1 LEKIWAAEEK
11 WLPTNLDG
19 NTSACVFPFGGKY
32 GHLIGEQ
39 IFLMD
44 NLSSRKN
51 LSAYFIFLFILGKFR
66 TI

>member
-1 LEKIWAAEEK
+1 
-11 WLPTNLDG
+11 LPTNLDG